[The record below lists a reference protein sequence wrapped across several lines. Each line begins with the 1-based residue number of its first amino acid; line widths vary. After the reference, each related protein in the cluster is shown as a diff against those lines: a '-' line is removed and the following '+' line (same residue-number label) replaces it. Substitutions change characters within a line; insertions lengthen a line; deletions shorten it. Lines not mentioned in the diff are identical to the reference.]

1 MNRRIKTIAFALSAM
16 TFASINTASAG
27 GHRGIAGLVIGI
39 ARNHVS
45 SSRTPIRGN
54 HSHNHTSSYPTH
66 HTNPPVVRSQ
76 PVYSQ
81 PRYSQPAYTQPTY
94 SQPTHPQ
101 PTYSQPVPPQVVYS
115 QPSLPSRSATI
126 STVPVSAPA
135 PSVIQTSGNTIQQNT
150 MPMASNQQSITSPQ
164 SVPTNS
170 DTGTSTELSA
180 LQMLASISVDEETT
194 DAVAVQIPEFA
205 AAAMPAIADQVGTW
219 TVSLPGNQS
228 LTLVLNQDN
237 TFAWT
242 AVKGGTSS
250 SFEGQ
255 YRLEDGRLTLVRSN
269 DLQQM
274 SGSWNGEGANFT
286 FKLDGATNSGLGFAR
301 N

>member
-1 MNRRIKTIAFALSAM
+1 
-16 TFASINTASAG
+16 
-27 GHRGIAGLVIGI
+27 
-39 ARNHVS
+39 
-45 SSRTPIRGN
+45 
-54 HSHNHTSSYPTH
+54 
-66 HTNPPVVRSQ
+66 
-76 PVYSQ
+76 
-81 PRYSQPAYTQPTY
+81 
-94 SQPTHPQ
+94 
-101 PTYSQPVPPQVVYS
+101 
-115 QPSLPSRSATI
+115 
-126 STVPVSAPA
+126 
-135 PSVIQTSGNTIQQNT
+135 
-150 MPMASNQQSITSPQ
+150 MASNQQSITSPQ
-164 SVPTNS
+164 ASVPTNS

-219 TVSLPGNQS
+219 TVLLPGNQS

-242 AVKGGTSS
+242 AVKDGTSS

>member
-27 GHRGIAGLVIGI
+27 GHGGIAGLVIGI

-54 HSHNHTSSYPTH
+54 HSHNHTSSYPNH

-81 PRYSQPAYTQPTY
+81 PTYSPPTYTQPTY
-94 SQPTHPQ
+94 SQPVQ
-101 PTYSQPVPPQVVYS
+101 PQVVYS
-115 QPSLPSRSATI
+115 QPSLPSRSAAT

-135 PSVIQTSGNTIQQNT
+135 PTVIQTSGNNIQQNA
-150 MPMASNQQSITSPQ
+150 MPMASQQSITSPQ
-164 SVPTNS
+164 AAVPTNS
-170 DTGTSTELSA
+170 ESGTSTELSA
-180 LQMLASISVDEETT
+180 LQMLASISTDEVTT
-194 DAVAVQIPEFA
+194 DAVAVQIPEFTA
-205 AAAMPAIADQVGTW
+205 VAMPAIGEQVGTW

-237 TFAWT
+237 IFAWI
-242 AVKGGTSS
+242 AVKDGTSS